1 LINLSLITHFL
12 LVALSDMAQRCSD
25 LEEKYSQSQTDLAQT
40 SAFLDSARS
49 LNSSLNA
56 QLDYERMAREV
67 SFPG

>member
-1 LINLSLITHFL
+1 
-12 LVALSDMAQRCSD
+12 MAQRCFD

-49 LNSSLNA
+49 LNSSLNT
-56 QLDYERMAREV
+56 QLDSKWMAHEV